1 MNTDK
6 KASLGASRGEAEGR
20 RTIVERALQLQLPAY
35 VQDMTVTRT
44 LCIQRIQCTPSNNLE

>member
-44 LCIQRIQCTPSNNLE
+44 LCIQHI